1 LKSGIEVVYGKY
13 SQVCWD
19 GCMQC
24 IRLPEDNDLLPPDFE
39 IFLTSRRLGARIIE
53 AFRSYTSDPPPS
65 TINRDNYRNTLLN
78 LMDKAK
84 LIIIVSPFLDE
95 ETKDI
100 FDKLLEKFN
109 RKEQIRVLIFTR
121 ETTYNEN
128 KNRFD
133 EIKKFAKIYTLNNL
147 HSKIYI
153 FDNSILWGSVN
164 LTRSSL
170 KGNVETLTISNSQ
183 ATLYDILGDFIK
195 NVLEEKKL
203 SFSQFFL

>member
-1 LKSGIEVVYGKY
+1 
-13 SQVCWD
+13 
-19 GCMQC
+19 
-24 IRLPEDNDLLPPDFE
+24 
-39 IFLTSRRLGARIIE
+39 
-53 AFRSYTSDPPPS
+53 
-65 TINRDNYRNTLLN
+65 
-78 LMDKAK
+78 
-84 LIIIVSPFLDE
+84 
-95 ETKDI
+95 
-100 FDKLLEKFN
+100 
-109 RKEQIRVLIFTR
+109 VLIFTR

>member
-1 LKSGIEVVYGKY
+1 
-13 SQVCWD
+13 
-19 GCMQC
+19 MQC
-24 IRLPEDNDLLPPDFE
+24 IRLPEDNDLLLPDFE

-53 AFRSYTSDPPPS
+53 AFKSYTYNPPPS

-109 RKEQIRVLIFTR
+109 RKEQMRVLIFTR

-128 KNRFD
+128 KYRFE
-133 EIKKFAKIYTLNNL
+133 EIKKFARIYTLNNL

-153 FDNSILWGSVN
+153 FDNNILWGSVN

-195 NVLEEKKL
+195 NVLKEKKL
-203 SFSQFFL
+203 SFSQLFL